1 MAKKRNVIHHK
12 GYYFIAPFF
21 IMFLLFG
28 LFPILYTFYL
38 SFTLSD
44 GWSMEF
50 VGLENY
56 IRLIRDDPRFFR
68 SVKNTWIIWLLNF
81 VPQLGSALFLA
92 WIYTYGKIKGVPF
105 FRAVFYFPNLVTATS
120 VAVLF
125 AMFLDRDSGIL
136 NQILMGLGFTD
147 KPIYFATK
155 PFFMQ
160 VTVASIQWWMW
171 FGHSTI
177 ILLAGMTA
185 IPQDY
190 FEAARVDGVKNNQI
204 FWRIIIPLLWPT
216 IIYILITSVIGGLQ
230 IFDVPYLLTRP
241 VGSPQDSMLTLV
253 VYLYETAFRN
263 QILGY
268 GAAIAWAIF
277 IIILGVILFS
287 VFLRKIMNLI
297 KGVKSHG

>member
-1 MAKKRNVIHHK
+1 MAKRNAIHHK

-21 IMFLLFG
+21 IMFILFG
-28 LFPILYTFYL
+28 LFPILYTLYL
-38 SFTLSD
+38 SFTFSD
-44 GWSMEF
+44 GWGFEF

-56 IRLIRDDPRFFR
+56 IRLVTNDPRFLR
-68 SVKNTWIIWLLNF
+68 AIKNTWIIWSLNF
-81 VPQLGSALFLA
+81 IPQLGSALFLA
-92 WIYTYGKIKGVPF
+92 WVYTYAKIKGVAF

-136 NQILMGLGFTD
+136 NQVLLSIGLI
-147 KPIYFATK
+147 KEPIYFATK

-185 IPQDY
+185 IPNDY
-190 FEAARVDGVKNNQI
+190 FEAARVDGVKNTQI
-204 FWRIIIPLLWPT
+204 FWRITIPLLWPT
-216 IIYILITSVIGGLQ
+216 IVYILTTSVIGGMQ
-230 IFDVPYLLTRP
+230 IFDIPYLLTRP

-253 VYLYETAFRN
+253 VYLYQTAFSS

-277 IIILGVILFS
+277 VIILGIILLS
-287 VFLRKIMNLI
+287 VFLRALFKII
-297 KGVKSHG
+297 RGDKRYA

>member
-1 MAKKRNVIHHK
+1 MAKRNAIHHK

-21 IMFLLFG
+21 IMLFLFG
-28 LFPILYTFYL
+28 LFPILYTLYL
-38 SFTLSD
+38 SFTFSD
-44 GWSMEF
+44 GWGMEF

-56 IRLIRDDPRFFR
+56 VRLITDDPRFLR
-68 SVKNTWIIWLLNF
+68 AIKNTWIIWMLNF

-125 AMFLDRDSGIL
+125 AMFLDRDSGVL
-136 NQILMGLGFTD
+136 NQMLMTLGFID
-147 KPIYFATK
+147 EPIYFATK

-216 IIYILITSVIGGLQ
+216 IIYILITSVIGGMQ

-241 VGSPQDSMLTLV
+241 VGSPQDSMITLV
-253 VYLYETAFRN
+253 VYLYQTAFLN
-263 QILGY
+263 QIIGY

-277 IIILGVILFS
+277 IIILGVIMLS
-287 VFLRKIMNLI
+287 IFLKSLAKIIRGGKN
-297 KGVKSHG
+297 HG